1 MGCPTMGAI
10 LFDPFVKLVLAS
22 LLLKEAFF
30 SSFVFPFVFHKQCVE
45 ENFEACLKSILL
57 LNSGHLQLLLLAL
70 NS

>member
-30 SSFVFPFVFHKQCVE
+30 SSFVFPFVFHKKCVE
-45 ENFEACLKSILL
+45 ENFEAVSILS
-57 LNSGHLQLLLLAL
+57 LNSGHLQLLLPAL